1 MIEAVVDHSL
11 DLGQVAMDRDTLAVM
26 HELREFMFE
35 RVYQAASQRSQQVH
49 AIELLAALMEHHL
62 VNPDDIPATYR
73 EHAAP
78 LVVQAADYVA
88 GMTDR
93 YALSTYA
100 HIHGADA
107 AAASG
112 LPGS

>member
-1 MIEAVVDHSL
+1 
-11 DLGQVAMDRDTLAVM
+11 MDEETLAVM
-26 HELREFMFE
+26 HELRDFMFE

-49 AIELLAALMEHHL
+49 AIELLGALMEHHL
-62 VNPDDIPATYR
+62 TNPEDIPATYR

-78 LVVQAADYVA
+78 VVVQAADYVA

-93 YALSTYA
+93 YALATYA
-100 HIHGADA
+100 RVYGADA